1 VGYLANVST
10 CRSAAQ
16 PDLIACG
23 NRCTTRTTLAGDPGS
38 PNPSGGMQKL
48 YHAETLL
55 IAGPDAVTFAHAQF
69 SSNVIALAVRQW
81 QFSAWLD
88 SLGRVRVFFHLVRLA
103 DDQLL
108 LLLRGGNAAS
118 VVESLQR
125 FVFRSRVKLTACEPR
140 VLSTGP
146 TMNLHTSL
154 LEQEDLL
161 LGCGTHSLCVSG
173 TKVSGE
179 VAANDSHHDNAW
191 RILQLH
197 AGWPWLPDA
206 LLSELLSPAL
216 SLQRLDAVVI
226 DKGCYPGQEIVARM
240 HFRGGNKKHL
250 HRVALSQE
258 KSSAPKSSGE
268 ILRID
273 AHEKGRL
280 LDVLNNNSGIE
291 ALAVLN
297 DDVVAQAVDGEII
310 FFDDGAVIHL
320 CETWNA

>member
-1 VGYLANVST
+1 
-10 CRSAAQ
+10 
-16 PDLIACG
+16 
-23 NRCTTRTTLAGDPGS
+23 
-38 PNPSGGMQKL
+38 MQKP
-48 YHAETLL
+48 HQAETLL
-55 IAGPDAVTFAHAQF
+55 IHGPDAVTFAHAQF
-69 SSNVIALAVRQW
+69 SSNVIALAVGQW

-88 SLGRVRVFFHLVRLA
+88 PQGRVRVFFHLVRLA

-118 VVESLQR
+118 VAASLRR
-125 FVFRSRVKLTACEPR
+125 FVFRSKVKLAAWETRA
-140 VLSTGP
+140 LSTGP
-146 TMNLHTSL
+146 TMNLHSSL
-154 LEQEDLL
+154 LEREDLL
-161 LGCGTHSLCVSG
+161 LGCNTHSLRVSG
-173 TKVSGE
+173 TKMSDE
-179 VAANDSHHDNAW
+179 VAPNDSHHDDAW
-191 RILQLH
+191 RMLQLH

-206 LLSELLSPAL
+206 LLSEVLSPAL

-258 KSSAPKSSGE
+258 KSSTPKSSGE
-268 ILRID
+268 VLRID

-280 LDVLNNNSGIE
+280 LDVLDNDTGVE
-291 ALAVLN
+291 ALVVLN
-297 DDVVAQAVDGEII
+297 DDVVAQAIDGKII